1 MTKDALIIGDMQYDF
16 VTKDGA
22 LYVGDHV
29 EKTINNILTLLDGI
43 TFDKV
48 ILIQDWHVTD
58 DPEFNIWGA
67 HCIQDSHGA
76 EVIRDIAKYGDYRIK
91 KRRYSAFFS
100 TDLDLFLRE
109 RDLNRITVVGVM
121 ANICILHTA
130 GDACARGYTTT
141 VVSNCVETVSEYEKT
156 YALHHIQNVFGA
168 HVTGLDDVLK
178 SS

>member
-1 MTKDALIIGDMQYDF
+1 MTEHALIIGDMQYDF

-22 LYVGDHV
+22 LYIGDQV
-29 EKTINNILTLLDGI
+29 EKTIDNVVKLLDGI

-76 EVIRDIAKYGDYRIK
+76 EVISDIAEYGDYRIK
-91 KRRYSAFFS
+91 KRRYSAFFG

-109 RDLNRITVVGVM
+109 RDFVDVMVTGVM
-121 ANICILHTA
+121 ANICVLHTA
-130 GDACARGYTTT
+130 GDACALGYSTT
-141 VVSNCVETVSEYEKT
+141 VVSDCIETTTDYGKA
-156 YALHHIQNVFGA
+156 YALYHLKNVFGSRV
-168 HVTGLDDVLK
+168 VTLDDVLK
-178 SS
+178 R